1 MFWSQGVL
9 LIHECLDSVDHVLD
23 EFFFGLAKSSLIG
36 NVKYSVVGLSVLSV
50 NASDLDFVLVS
61 NRVEGSLVGHQFGQ
75 LYVNGTSHGRSKVRW
90 ARGNVT
96 EVIVVCEFYNRFDVF
111 RCSAKSLE
119 YSPDVSAWLHGNNSK
134 LILFVDPHE
143 ECLGIIMEDASARW
157 PVSIKAT
164 RFEES
169 ITLPV

>member
-1 MFWSQGVL
+1 M
-9 LIHECLDSVDHVLD
+9 
-23 EFFFGLAKSSLIG
+23 
-36 NVKYSVVGLSVLSV
+36 LSV

-61 NRVEGSLVGHQFGQ
+61 NGVEGSLVGHQFGQ